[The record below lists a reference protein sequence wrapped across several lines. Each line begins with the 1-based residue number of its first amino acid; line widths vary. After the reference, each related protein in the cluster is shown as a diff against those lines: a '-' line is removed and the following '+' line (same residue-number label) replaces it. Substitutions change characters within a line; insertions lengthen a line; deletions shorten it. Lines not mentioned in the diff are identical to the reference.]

1 MRQII
6 TIWKKELKDT
16 FRDRRTLAAMLLIP
30 IILMPLV
37 IVGMSKIMEYQFKK
51 TAEQAV
57 KISIVGENYAPILAE
72 IIKKQDKVEIVKSDN
87 NLKES
92 VAKDKIDAGLIIP
105 SDFDDQIRDIKPV
118 QIKMLTKSTSSKS
131 SSALL
136 RINSALSVFNKQLLE
151 KRFADQK
158 INQNILSEVSGAP
171 EDVATEK
178 ERGGFGLGFLLP
190 LFIVIWAITGGQYT
204 AIDISAGEKER
215 KTLEPLLLTPVKRL
229 DIVLGKFLAVSTTAL
244 ISVVAALG
252 SIYFTMLRFGF
263 GPIGQ
268 NGEFQAGGAA
278 AGAQQGAIFDFSVE
292 PQAIILLLVISVLLI
307 FLFSA
312 IILSVAIFARS
323 FKEAQNYVGPMYLFV
338 VMPVAIL
345 NAMIGLKP
353 ALWFFALP
361 AVNAFLLFR
370 EILAG
375 AYDWQHILLTAASLI
390 VYSLIAIF
398 VASKIYSKETVLFKS

>member
-1 MRQII
+1 
-6 TIWKKELKDT
+6 
-16 FRDRRTLAAMLLIP
+16 MLLIP

>member
-37 IVGMSKIMEYQFKK
+37 IVGMSKLMEYQFKK

>member
-375 AYDWQHILLTAASLI
+375 AYDWQHILLTAVSLI